1 LELNL
6 VTGSGKKLINM
17 SCRILIEEKQ
27 GSCKVWYENKHK
39 QKWWLWKKQWGVS
52 GTEMFMLFVVIWKTA
67 IYETGSWIEEWEKE
81 RERKVKGAELWLVQ
95 AMFVCG
101 VVAKQLFIEIL
112 NLIV

>member
-67 IYETGSWIEEWEKE
+67 IYETGSWVELKSEKGQ
-81 RERKVKGAELWLVQ
+81 RGWVVIGSSN
-95 AMFVCG
+95 VCG
-101 VVAKQLFIEIL
+101 AVAKQLFIEIL